1 MRPIGKLQDETS
13 AMHFR
18 DFLTGRGIDNQ
29 VDPASGGDWEVW
41 ILDDENIEPSKSLL
55 EEFRRNPLNP
65 LFSSAPHAG
74 VPRQTQDETTAA
86 PGRARVVDARA
97 MIFYS
102 PPVPLGPLSI
112 VLIAISIAVTLLVEF
127 GKNDS
132 LQQILSISRF
142 APMIGHHVQWDRI
155 LLEVRRGEIWRLF
168 TPMFLHFNL
177 LHIFFNM
184 LWLRDLGSMIEA
196 RKTSRFLLLLTLV
209 LAGTSNV
216 GQYLVRGP
224 NFGGM
229 SGVVYG
235 LLGYTWMQSKFNPS
249 SQLSL
254 APQTVTFMIMWFFV
268 CLAGLV
274 GPIANTAHGVG
285 LVVGVAWGFLEARLR
300 TAPRRM

>member
-1 MRPIGKLQDETS
+1 MRPIGKLPDK
-13 AMHFR
+13 AMAIRFG
-18 DFLTGRGIDNQ
+18 DFLTARGIDNQ
-29 VDPASGGDWEVW
+29 VDPASQGDWEVW
-41 ILDDENIEPSKSLL
+41 ILDDENVEQSKSLF
-55 EEFRRNPLNP
+55 EDFRRNPLNP
-65 LFSSAPHAG
+65 LFLAEARVG
-74 VPRQTQDETTAA
+74 VSRRSRDETTAA
-86 PGRARVVDARA
+86 PRRARVVDARTI
-97 MIFYS
+97 IFYS

-112 VLIAISIAVTLLVEF
+112 VLIAISIAVTLVVEF

-142 APMIGHHVQWDRI
+142 APMIGHHVQWERI

-168 TPMFLHFNL
+168 TPMFLHFGF

-209 LAGTSNV
+209 LAGTSNM

-235 LLGYTWMQSKFNPS
+235 LLGYIWMQGRFNPAS
-249 SQLSL
+249 KLSL
-254 APQTVTFMIMWFFV
+254 APQTVTFMIVWFFV